1 MVRAEKKTRE
11 CVEGPSAG
19 EGFDKTPWRARVN
32 RVYTKRFVYRNG
44 QRTGRAALTAPI
56 ADAGRRVRA
65 GPEGSPR
72 SRVTQR
78 RDSLCNVKAT

>member
-56 ADAGRRVRA
+56 ADAGRRVRVRA
-65 GPEGSPR
+65 RPEVEGPVGRE
-72 SRVTQR
+72 
-78 RDSLCNVKAT
+78 